1 MRTLRRRLAR
11 ALRPTACL
19 AVALLIMG
27 CSLGDTIGR
36 HGIAYNGSVET
47 ATDTVLVL
55 NVLRARDQAP
65 LHFTEVGAIHGALSL
80 SAALGYDLSNINGGT
95 EPALLAATNP
105 SFDIAPLDRQEFAR
119 GLLRPIDPALLR
131 LLSDQGWPTQLLLH
145 LLVSRFDEGPGGR
158 SAVNDP
164 RRRQDLDP
172 AARAACAREG
182 LSARPPC
189 DPFQAMVDQLTS
201 RGPLLFNGYTRLVPV
216 GPRLT
221 RSEAI
226 SPENLTAARQPG
238 MTMRQAGAGWQLY
251 RALPQLVVCVPEAGS
266 AGAVSRYTA
275 LALDND
281 APQASPM
288 SQEGSPCTADEV
300 ADRPAGAG
308 EVATPGVSWYL
319 RSVDEVLHYLGD
331 VQRREEAG
339 TIYRVSLGAGTA
351 PRLFRLWPEQP
362 TRPRLSAE
370 YRGRRWWVAEYDEGE
385 DLTLRVLALTTQLLN
400 LQKSASEIPSAG
412 TLRLVR

>member
-1 MRTLRRRLAR
+1 MRAPFRRS
-11 ALRPTACL
+11 LRPHRGL
-19 AVALLIMG
+19 ALALALLVAG
-27 CSLGDTIGR
+27 CSLGDTVGR
-36 HGIAYNGSVET
+36 HGVAYNGSVQA
-47 ATDTVLVL
+47 ATDTVLLL

-65 LHFTEVGAIHGALSL
+65 LHFTEVGAIHGSLSL
-80 SAALGYDLSNINGGT
+80 SAGLGYDLSNVNGGT
-95 EPALLAATNP
+95 EPALIASTSP

-172 AARAACAREG
+172 ATRAACARQG
-182 LSARPPC
+182 LAAPAPC
-189 DPFQAMVDQLTS
+189 DPFQAVVDGITS
-201 RGPLLFNGYTRLVPV
+201 HGRLQFNGYTRLVPV

-221 RSEAI
+221 RGEAV

-238 MTMRQAGAGWQLY
+238 TTMRPDGTGWQLY
-251 RALPQLVVCVPEAGS
+251 RALPQLVVCIPGEGAPGRAG
-266 AGAVSRYTA
+266 GYTA

-288 SQEGSPCTADEV
+288 SQQGSPCTADEV
-300 ADRPAGAG
+300 ADRPTGAG
-308 EVATPGVSWYL
+308 EAATAGVSWYL
-319 RSVDEVLHYLGD
+319 RSVDEVLRYLGE
-331 VQRREEAG
+331 VQRREDAG
-339 TIYRVSLGAGTA
+339 IPYRINIGGESA
-351 PRLFRLWPEQP
+351 PRLFRLSSDRPAW
-362 TRPRLSAE
+362 PRLSAE
-370 YRGRRWWVAEYDEGE
+370 YQGRQWWVAEYDERE
-385 DLTLRVLALTTQLLN
+385 DLTLRVLSLTTQLLN

>member
-1 MRTLRRRLAR
+1 MRAPLRRRF
-11 ALRPTACL
+11 RPLLCL
-19 AVALLIMG
+19 ALAFLAAG

-36 HGIAYNGSVET
+36 HGIAYNGSVQT
-47 ATDTVLVL
+47 ATDTVLLL

-65 LHFTEVGAIHGALSL
+65 LHFTEVGAIHGSLSL
-80 SAALGYDLSNINGGT
+80 SAALGYDLSNVNGGT
-95 EPALLAATNP
+95 EPALIATTSP

-131 LLSDQGWPTQLLLH
+131 LLSDQGWPAQLLLH

-158 SAVNDP
+158 IAVNDP

-172 AARAACAREG
+172 ATRAACAREG
-182 LSARPPC
+182 LAARAPC
-189 DPFQAMVDQLTS
+189 DPFQAMVDAITGH
-201 RGPLLFNGYTRLVPV
+201 GPLQFNGYTRLVPV

-221 RSEAI
+221 RAEAI
-226 SPENLTAARQPG
+226 APENLTTARQPG
-238 MTMRQAGAGWQLY
+238 MTMRQDGTGWQLY
-251 RALPQLVVCVPEAGS
+251 RALPQLVVCVPGGAGN
-266 AGAVSRYTA
+266 GTPGRYTA

-300 ADRPAGAG
+300 ADRPSGAG
-308 EVATPGVSWYL
+308 EAATPGVSWYL
-319 RSVDEVLHYLGD
+319 RSVDEVLRYLGE

-339 TIYRVSLGAGTA
+339 IPYRINIGAAGT
-351 PRLFRLWPEQP
+351 PRLFRLWSERP

-370 YRGRRWWVAEYDEGE
+370 YQGRPWWVAEYDEGE

>member
-1 MRTLRRRLAR
+1 VKPLPRHPSRRLR
-11 ALRPTACL
+11 AAACL
-19 AVALLIMG
+19 AVALLVSA
-27 CSLGDTIGR
+27 CSLGDTVGR
-36 HGIAYNGSVET
+36 HGIAYNGSVEA

-65 LHFTEVGAIHGALSL
+65 LHFTEVGSIHGALTL
-80 SAALGYDLSNINGGT
+80 SAGLGYDLSNINGGT

-131 LLSDQGWPTQLLLH
+131 LLSDQGWPSQMLLH

-164 RRRQDLDP
+164 RLRQDLDP
-172 AARAACAREG
+172 ATRAACARDG
-182 LSARPPC
+182 LAARPPC
-189 DPFQAMVDQLTS
+189 DRFQAMVDRITS
-201 RGPLLFNGYTRLVPV
+201 HGPLVFNGYTRLVPV

-221 RSEAI
+221 RAEAI
-226 SPENLTAARQPG
+226 APENLTTARQPG
-238 MTMRQAGAGWQLY
+238 MTMRQDGPGWQLY
-251 RALPQLVVCVPEAGS
+251 RALPQLVLCVPEADGD
-266 AGAVSRYTA
+266 GGRRRYTA

-288 SQEGSPCTADEV
+288 QQGGSPCTADEV
-300 ADRPAGAG
+300 ADRPSGAG
-308 EVATPGVSWYL
+308 EAATPGVSWYL
-319 RSVDEVLHYLGD
+319 RSVDEVLHYLGE

-339 TIYRVSLGAGTA
+339 VAYRVNMGASAT
-351 PRLFRLWPEQP
+351 PHLFHLWPEQP
-362 TRPRLSAE
+362 ARPRLSAE
-370 YRGRRWWVAEYDEGE
+370 YRGRRWWVAEYNEG
-385 DLTLRVLALTTQLLN
+385 DDVTLRVLALTTQLLN